1 MLVPWRVVVFFSPS
15 TVSSLFVPPMQH
27 PFDSQPSQVKSI
39 LTAMGGHNA
48 IYISSQPT
56 AAISTMQL
64 GYSKLIQIGT

>member
-1 MLVPWRVVVFFSPS
+1 
-15 TVSSLFVPPMQH
+15 MQH